1 MSQIY
6 EQMALDGLV
15 DLKMT
20 KAAEVLDSI
29 TQQAAANE
37 WSYSH
42 FLGRLIESEQ
52 QFRLEKTSLWPIKWR
67 NSLT

>member
-20 KAAEVLDSI
+20 KAAELPPTNGAI
-29 TQQAAANE
+29 LI
-37 WSYSH
+37 
-42 FLGRLIESEQ
+42 FLEGLLSLNSNIGWK
-52 QFRLEKTSLWPIKWR
+52 KTSLWPIKWL